1 MCVCVCLSEVRLY
14 VCVVVRMSQQ
24 GLSVCV
30 QVVEIWQHHLST
42 LVDRQLSE
50 AADSN
55 SLLLNQELTSAQALA
70 SQPPPL
76 GTVAG
81 LCSASCL
88 SCRRDTARICC

>member
-1 MCVCVCLSEVRLY
+1 MCVFVC
-14 VCVVVRMSQQ
+14 VVRMSQQ
-24 GLSVCV
+24 GPSVCV

-50 AADSN
+50 AANSN

-88 SCRRDTARICC
+88 SC